1 MSLAFDIKTK
11 DEKGKNIKEIIE
23 DYGTI
28 DNPLIKEIEIFDDFQ
43 PILAVD
49 DEIEKN
55 KF

>member
-1 MSLAFDIKTK
+1 M
-11 DEKGKNIKEIIE
+11 
-23 DYGTI
+23 